1 MSKNLFWITAILMAA
16 ACAKG
21 ETREGLMGSALAYW
35 RLGTDSPEAKWPL
48 KQTGEIRGGETAVL
62 KDGYFDAGRDLTVS
76 GDAITVY
83 LRARDPNGKWN
94 YALFSKRGSHN
105 IVTFNLFSVDLG
117 GTPGPDIGFEIH
129 TDRDFVMVSFPV
141 SAIEAAAWHDFTGRY
156 DGKSIELICDGR
168 VMAKRAWKGG
178 ALTQNKEPVLIGAET
193 DNGAVVRPFTGE
205 MEEAAIWPRALDYW
219 ELALVMR
226 KDTIMPDANYVEPYV
241 SPIHYRPAAGR
252 LADTIPFFWKGEY
265 HIFYLRALAKVP
277 WEHIVSTD
285 LVHWK
290 ELPTALKP
298 DGAPDGPDGLHMFTG
313 SVMEH
318 DGTFH
323 IFYTGWN
330 PENKEGRE
338 KIMHATSPDL
348 IAWTK
353 HPEHGFFA
361 NDDQYQNTDFRDPY
375 VFWHEP
381 DKAFWMIVCARDGK
395 TGKPVQGRLVSKD
408 LIRWE
413 QVSPLLLDPPLGE
426 GTPECPD
433 LFKIGKTFYLLNSPC
448 AGTTDMRHAED
459 ILGPYRNPEPNT
471 IDTPILYAAK
481 RMFDGRRH
489 ILTGWIR
496 DLGGERDGGGFEW
509 GGDQSVPREVYA
521 GPDGQL
527 LFKPVPEAV
536 AVFAKTLKELTDV
549 PPGSLDV
556 PDHYY
561 LECEAELDEQAEL
574 RLVMREQTSGGGYAL
589 VLRPGKNE
597 AAITG
602 ATFDYPRK
610 IRFDVSRPIK
620 VQAFIQGAII
630 ECFINEA
637 YAFSCR
643 AYDFRSGKLGI
654 QTDGGKAQIRRIAI
668 RIP

>member
-1 MSKNLFWITAILMAA
+1 MNKSLPWTIAVLLTVV
-16 ACAKG
+16 CAHAQ
-21 ETREGLMGSALAYW
+21 TREAVLDDALSRW
-35 RLGTDSPEAKWPL
+35 RLGAEPSKAKWPL
-48 KQTGEIRGGETAVL
+48 QPVGDIEFGPAAIL
-62 KDGYFDAGRDLTVS
+62 KKAYFDAGRELTVS
-76 GDAITVY
+76 GHAITVY
-83 LRARDPNGKWN
+83 LRARDPRGQWQ
-94 YALFSKRGSHN
+94 YALFSKRGTHSM
-105 IVTFNLFSVDLG
+105 VTFNLFSVDLG
-117 GTPGPDIGFEIH
+117 GSPGPDIGFEIH
-129 TDRDFVMVSFPV
+129 TDAGFVMVSFPV
-141 SAIEAAAWHDFTGRY
+141 NQIDAAAWHDFAGRY

-178 ALTQNKEPVLIGAET
+178 ALTQNTEPVLIGAET
-193 DNGAVVRPFTGE
+193 DNGTVVRPFTGE
-205 MEEAAIWPRALDYW
+205 MEEAALWPRALDYG

-226 KDTIMPDANYVEPYV
+226 KDTIMPDANYVEPYD
-241 SPIHYRPAAGR
+241 SPIHYRPATGR

-290 ELPTALKP
+290 ELPTALTP

-353 HPEHGFFA
+353 RPEHGFFA
-361 NDDQYQNTDFRDPY
+361 NGDQYQNTDFRDPY
-375 VFWHEP
+375 VFWNEQ
-381 DKAFWMIVCARDGK
+381 DKMFWMIVCARDGK
-395 TGKPVQGRLVSKD
+395 TGKPVQGRLTSED
-408 LIRWE
+408 LVHWE
-413 QVSPLLLDPPLGE
+413 QVSPLVLDPPLGE

-433 LFKIGKTFYLLNSPC
+433 LFMIGDRYYLLNSPC
-448 AGTTDMRHAED
+448 AGTTDMRHAKD
-459 ILGPYRNPEPNT
+459 ILGPYCRPEPAN

-521 GPDGQL
+521 GSDGR
-527 LFKPVPEAV
+527 LFFRPVPEAV
-536 AVFAKTLKELTDV
+536 AVFAKTVKELADV
-549 PPGSLDV
+549 PPGSLEV
-556 PDHYY
+556 PDNYY
-561 LECEAELDEQAEL
+561 LECEAEPVAQAEF
-574 RLVMREQTSGGGYAL
+574 RLVMREQASGGGYAL
-589 VLRPGKNE
+589 VLRPGTSE
-597 AAITG
+597 ATIAG

-610 IRFDVSRPIK
+610 VHYDAAKSIR
-620 VQAFIQGAII
+620 VQAFVQGAII
-630 ECFINEA
+630 ECFINDA

-654 QTDGGKAQIRRIAI
+654 QANGGPVRIRRLAI